1 MKRPLLVSLLVLA
14 IAWVGHGIYVTY
26 LILIEKNFDSIS
38 PPTTLFGST
47 TVDFYFRL
55 IDPVVRYSVASLA
68 VLGFIVPIVVL
79 LILGIYIFKKRNN
92 FGKKRSF
99 FYLLISLVIIVIF
112 DIIFLLVIP
121 GCIEWSILRIK
132 ASLDTRNAINYIN
145 GKPVKVYLDYGA
157 SGGLLAILMEN
168 KEKFSFYESF
178 YLPLYLSGNKD
189 IQINKEINSSS
200 MFLFDNNLIIVN
212 VKDEEFLKKIILP
225 IANNLLINSF
235 SQYISPRNSKLKIFE
250 VIPDEKYQSYYI
262 QKIKNNLDLDL
273 SNNRQAYAIN
283 KQIIDTYQSK
293 KAIEDEQYKKLVV
306 EYELKYENGCIK
318 EIIYNDCQQF
328 KNIIEDNKKTI
339 RENRNIIDTSYE
351 DAIKYN
357 IQINK
362 AIAEYEKNIKDITNG
377 SNTLENNKGEYSVGV
392 AFDNDTIYLRY
403 FKENPINSEI
413 LRIMIHELLHSYSYS
428 KSRNLPE
435 PISEGI
441 TDYIALQAMGFSEIN
456 TIRASGYPIEVQIIL
471 SLLEKIKKDDL
482 IRVYFNGSEI
492 EFKKLFTTNFPSINY
507 SDFISQTK
515 IIFNKTYHVNGVNR
529 SFDKGLID
537 HEEVRVVRKFLGL
550 PERKFE
556 HEQY

>member
-1 MKRPLLVSLLVLA
+1 MYRKSKRLKNRTKIFLAITAIAAVIAIPPACLFAKNKKLSEVKNTNINDSWTGEAYSGFRDLVSVK
-14 IAWVGHGIYVTY
+14 GKKYM
-26 LILIEKNFDSIS
+26 IS
-38 PPTTLFGST
+38 TSHEMA
-47 TVDFYFRL
+47 
-55 IDPVVRYSVASLA
+55 SVAGKEILA
-68 VLGFIVPIVVL
+68 KGGNAIDAVIAAQMVLNVVEPQSSGIGGGAFL
-79 LILGIYIFKKRNN
+79 LYYDAKTGQTHYYNGRETAPAKANSK
-92 FGKKRSF
+92 
-99 FYLLISLVIIVIF
+99 
-112 DIIFLLVIP
+112 IFLNEKGEARDFHDAV
-121 GCIEWSILRIK
+121 R
-132 ASLDTRNAINYIN
+132 
-145 GKPVKVYLDYGA
+145 
-157 SGGLLAILMEN
+157 GGLSVGSPGL
-168 KEKFSFYESF
+168 
-178 YLPLYLSGNKD
+178 
-189 IQINKEINSSS
+189 
-200 MFLFDNNLIIVN
+200 
-212 VKDEEFLKKIILP
+212 LKV
-225 IANNLLINSF
+225 
-235 SQYISPRNSKLKIFE
+235 LKTTH
-250 VIPDEKYQSYYI
+250 EKYG
-262 QKIKNNLDLDL
+262 
-273 SNNRQAYAIN
+273 
-283 KQIIDTYQSK
+283 
-293 KAIEDEQYKKLVV
+293 KL
-306 EYELKYENGCIK
+306 EWEELFEP
-318 EIIYNDCQQF
+318 
-328 KNIIEDNKKTI
+328 
-339 RENRNIIDTSYE
+339 
-351 DAIKYN
+351 AIK
-357 IQINK
+357 
-362 AIAEYEKNIKDITNG
+362 IAANGFPMDSRITVITDNLHYLKDITNG